1 MRCPN
6 CKLDPLPEDA
16 SFCLR
21 CGQPVGIAARLRPAE
36 AQPETVVNADTSVA
50 TNYGNVIGI
59 KTGAIHG
66 TVYGGDIYN
75 VQLYV
80 LSGDR
85 QPGDEDSFADR
96 NAPPYQFLS
105 AYTARDRLRF
115 RGRQTEI
122 RQVLDRIGASPLL
135 VLYGK
140 PGAGKTSLIAAGVI
154 PQLIEDGAMAVHIR
168 EYTHPIALTLKGALQ
183 QSQEQIPLQLAET
196 DSLAEMIAKLQESTG
211 GTLVLVLDQFENLLN
226 GSIPEAQAA
235 AQIRSVAEA
244 YRTIDDLYLRLILVT
259 RDSEFVSLT
268 ELKDTFP
275 DVFRSFL
282 ELESLSW
289 DQARA
294 AVVEPNDYV
303 ERPIFYEEGFVEEY
317 LLPEL
322 IRLSDSGENRSI
334 YPPHLQIVCH
344 QLYNMAAAANLRVV
358 GRRFYL
364 ETAKGAQGLFY
375 SYLDETLQTQLADQ
389 RELAWK
395 VLVRI
400 AAGTRDWVTPEALG
414 IEDVPLDQV
423 SGVLDRLRSAGLLIG
438 RPEEDEILYGY
449 TSKVLEEPVRRK
461 AGEEIERTS
470 RAARELDRAWAAWA
484 ANRDLISARQLARLE
499 EFGAALTPLP
509 LQSLL
514 LLRSAAAQRAAVSP
528 WLPGMRAPEAR
539 ALVRRLGSLP
549 EPPSAGSERR
559 PPEIYFTPDELVYAA
574 ELTGLPVDLQATEFR
589 LLDQPE
595 TSRNNSA
602 AYGPLAISAVSSVRP
617 DVRQVSALA
626 LLAENPHQAVDQIDW
641 ALDAHLSGPS
651 QLARKVELRGVM
663 AEADPSA
670 EAVDSRLSWLERAGV
685 WGWRVIRRLT
695 SDRLRLWS
703 LAAPAGL
710 GAGLLLAFWRLLVA
724 RLVGLTPTLHAYQNF
739 GFGWML
745 ATGLVLGL
753 LLPEYLLLP
762 RPGSGRLAPRSGQLR
777 LNPGKMGMLLG
788 IVLGTLAFWQV
799 ASFIILVTGRL
810 PDPVFILLVA
820 AFGLAALRLAGLS
833 RRWTVIFPVL
843 LVVVIFLW
851 FDVCLPFAGLPGFGP
866 CRIFAGKELVG
877 LASLLAGLALASA
890 LAISVYPRLHRD
902 RRRWILTVA
911 LAGLLFAAVQAIF
924 VLIRNVDTTAVI
936 FYPAI
941 RFYSD
946 LNALAATPPWQG
958 WMASLPCEIAAGP
971 KPLGLAC
978 WANILAIVD
987 AAVVGLGLS
996 LGTLLGM
1003 QIGQRLEILMRQR
1016 YLQVEEVEEAPQ

>member
-6 CKLDPLPEDA
+6 CKLDPLPEGA

-21 CGQPVGIAARLRPAE
+21 CGQPVGIAARMQPSE
-36 AQPETVVNADTSVA
+36 AQPETVVNADTTVA

-80 LSGDR
+80 LSDR
-85 QPGDEDSFADR
+85 QPGAKDSFTDR

-168 EYTHPIALTLKGALQ
+168 EYSHPIALTLKGALQ
-183 QSQEQIPLQLAET
+183 QSQEQIPLQLAED
-196 DSLAEMIAKLQESTG
+196 DSLAVMIAKLQEATG

-226 GSIPEAQAA
+226 GSLPEAQAA

-289 DQARA
+289 DQALA

-322 IRLSDSGENRSI
+322 LRLSDSVENRSI

-344 QLYNMAAAANLRVV
+344 QLYNMAVAANLRVV

-400 AAGTRDWVTPEALG
+400 AAGTRDWVTPETLG
-414 IEDVPLDQV
+414 IEDVPLEQV
-423 SGVLDRLRSAGLLIG
+423 STVLDRLRGAGLLVG
-438 RPEEDEILYGY
+438 RPEADVILYAY
-449 TSKVLEEPVRRK
+449 TSRVLEEPVRRR
-461 AGEEIERTS
+461 AGGEIERTS

-514 LLRSAAAQRAAVSP
+514 LLRSAAAQGAAVYP
-528 WLPGMRAPEAR
+528 WLPGLRAPEAG
-539 ALVRRLGSLP
+539 ALIRRLGSLP
-549 EPPSAGSERR
+549 EPPAGGQEHR
-559 PPEIYFTPDELVYAA
+559 PPEIRFTPDDLVYAA
-574 ELTGLPVDLQATEFR
+574 ELTGLPVDLQAPDFR
-589 LLDQPE
+589 LLEQPE
-595 TSRNNSA
+595 HSQNNPH
-602 AYGPLAISAVSSVRP
+602 AYGPLALSAVSSAQA
-617 DVRQVSALA
+617 DVRQVAALA

-641 ALDAHLSGPS
+641 ALEARLSGFS
-651 QLARKVELRGVM
+651 KLVRKAELRGAM

-670 EAVDSRLSWLERAGV
+670 EAIGSQLSFLERAGV
-685 WGWRVIRRLT
+685 WGWRVIRRL
-695 SDRLRLWS
+695 SSEGLRLWS

-745 ATGLVLGL
+745 ASALVLGL

-762 RPGSGRLAPRSGQLR
+762 RPGSGRLASRAGR
-777 LNPGKMGMLLG
+777 GAAILG
-788 IVLGTLAFWQV
+788 IILAALAFWQV
-799 ASFIILVTGRL
+799 TSFIMLVTGRL
-810 PDPVFILLVA
+810 PDPIFLLLVA
-820 AFGLAALRLAGLS
+820 AFGLAALRLVGLN
-833 RRWTVIFPVL
+833 RRWTVILPIL

-851 FDVCLPFAGLPGFGP
+851 FDVCLPFAGLQGFGP
-866 CRIFAGKELVG
+866 CQIIAGKELVG
-877 LASLLAGLALASA
+877 LASLLVGLALAAA
-890 LAISVYPRLHRD
+890 LSISIYSHLRLE
-902 RRRWILTVA
+902 RRRWILSII
-911 LAGLLFAAVQAIF
+911 LAGFLFATIQAVL
-924 VLIRNVDTTAVI
+924 VLVRNVDTTAVI

-946 LNALAATPPWQG
+946 LNALVATSPWQG
-958 WMASLPCEIAAGP
+958 WMASLPCEIAPGP
-971 KPLGLAC
+971 KPLGFGC
-978 WANILAIVD
+978 WANILAIID
-987 AAVVGLGLS
+987 AGMVGLALS

-1003 QIGQRLEILMRQR
+1003 RIGQRLEKVMRQR
-1016 YLQVEEVEEAPQ
+1016 YLQMEEVEEPPQ

>member
-6 CKLDPLPEDA
+6 CNLDPLPESA
-16 SFCLR
+16 SFCPR
-21 CGQPVGIAARLRPAE
+21 CGQPVGIAARMLVAE
-36 AQPETVVNADTSVA
+36 EQPSAVVNVNQKVT
-50 TNYGNVIGI
+50 TNYGNVVGI
-59 KTGAIHG
+59 KPESIHG

-85 QPGDEDSFADR
+85 QPGEADNFTNR

-140 PGAGKTSLIAAGVI
+140 SGIGKTSLIAAGVI
-154 PQLIEDGAMAVHIR
+154 PQLIEDGAMAVHIS
-168 EYTHPIALTLKGALQ
+168 EYTHPIAQTLRGALK
-183 QSQEQIPLQLAET
+183 QSQEQVPLQLA
-196 DSLAEMIAKLQESTG
+196 DDASLAEIIAALKEATG

-235 AQIRSVAEA
+235 MQIKAVAEA
-244 YRTIDDLYLRLILVT
+244 HRATDDLYLRLILVT

-289 DQARA
+289 DQALA

-303 ERPIFYEEGFVEEY
+303 ERPIHYEEGFVEEY

-322 IRLSDSGENRSI
+322 IRLSDLGEKRTI

-344 QLYNMAAAANLRVV
+344 QLYNLAVADQVRVV
-358 GRRFYL
+358 GKRFYL
-364 ETAKGAQGLFY
+364 EDAKGAQGLFY
-375 SYLDETLQTQLADQ
+375 SYLDETLKTQLADQ

-400 AAGTRDWVTPEALG
+400 AAGTRDWVTPETLG
-414 IEDVPLDQV
+414 LEGVPLEQV
-423 SGVLDRLRSAGLLIG
+423 SDVLDRLQTAGLLVG
-438 RPEEDEILYGY
+438 RSEEDEILYGY

-514 LLRSAAAQRAAVSP
+514 LLRSAAATTAALSP
-528 WLPGMRAPEAR
+528 WLPGLRAPEAR
-539 ALVRRLGSLP
+539 ALIRKLGNLP
-549 EPPSAGSERR
+549 EPASGPQERR
-559 PPEIYFTPDELVYAA
+559 PAEIHFTPEELVYAA
-574 ELTGLPVDLQATEFR
+574 ELTGLPVDLQAPDFR
-589 LLDQPE
+589 LLDQPASTADDE
-595 TSRNNSA
+595 P
-602 AYGPLAISAVSSVRP
+602 AYGPLAVSAVTGEWAE
-617 DVRQVSALA
+617 VRQVAALA
-626 LLAENPHQAVDQIDW
+626 LLAENPHQAVDQTDW
-641 ALDAHLSGPS
+641 ALDARLSGMAL
-651 QLARKVELRGVM
+651 LARKAELRGAM
-663 AEADPSA
+663 AEADPNA
-670 EAVDSRLSWLERAGV
+670 EAVESQLSWIERAGV
-685 WGWRVIRRLT
+685 WGWRVVRRLS
-695 SDRLRLWS
+695 SDGLRLWS

-745 ATGLVLGL
+745 SAGLVLGL
-753 LLPEYLLLP
+753 MLPGYLLLP
-762 RPGSGRLAPRSGQLR
+762 KPGSGQPTSSSKRAASTQRTAI
-777 LNPGKMGMLLG
+777 LG
-788 IVLGTLAFWQV
+788 IVLATLAFWQV
-799 ASFIILVTGRL
+799 TSFIMLITGRL

-820 AFGLAALRLAGLS
+820 AFGLAAARLAGFN
-833 RRWTVIFPVL
+833 RRWTVITPIL
-843 LVVVIFLW
+843 LVVSIFLW
-851 FDVCLPFAGLPGFGP
+851 FDGCLPFAGLQGFWP
-866 CRIFAGKELVG
+866 CRIFAGKEWVG
-877 LASLLAGLALASA
+877 LAGLMVGLVLAAALS
-890 LAISVYPRLHRD
+890 ITVYPQLSLD
-902 RRRWILTVA
+902 ARRWLISIA
-911 LAGLLFAAVQAIF
+911 LGTILFAAVQAVF
-924 VLIRNVDTTAVI
+924 VLLRNVDTTAVI
-936 FYPAI
+936 FYPGI
-941 RFYSD
+941 RFFSD
-946 LNALAATPPWQG
+946 LNGLAGTSPWQG

-971 KPLGLAC
+971 RPLGLNC
-978 WANILAIVD
+978 WANVLAVID
-987 AAVVGLGLS
+987 AGLVGLTLS

-1003 QIGQRLEILMRQR
+1003 RMGLRLERVMRQR
-1016 YLQVEEVEEAPQ
+1016 YLQVEETEEPPT

>member
-6 CKLDPLPEDA
+6 CMLDPLPEDA
-16 SFCLR
+16 RFCLR
-21 CGQPVGIAARLRPAE
+21 CGQPVGIAARMQPPE
-36 AQPETVVNADTSVA
+36 AQPGTVVNANTTVA

-80 LSGDR
+80 LSSER
-85 QPGDEDSFADR
+85 QPGEADSFTDR

-140 PGAGKTSLIAAGVI
+140 SGAGKTSLIAAGVI
-154 PQLIEDGAMAVHIR
+154 PQLIEDGAMAIHIR
-168 EYTHPIALTLKGALQ
+168 EYTHPIALTLRGALQ
-183 QSQEQIPLQLAET
+183 QSQEQIPLQLAED
-196 DSLAEMIAKLQESTG
+196 DSLAEMIVKLQQSTS

-226 GSIPEAQAA
+226 GSLPEELAA

-282 ELESLSW
+282 ELDSLSW
-289 DQARA
+289 DQALA
-294 AVVEPNDYV
+294 AVVEPNEYV
-303 ERPIFYEEGFVEEY
+303 ERPIFYEEGFVEDY

-344 QLYNMAAAANLRVV
+344 QLYNMAVAANVRVV

-364 ETAKGAQGLFY
+364 EEAKGAQGLFY

-400 AAGTRDWVTPEALG
+400 AAGTRDWVTPETLG
-414 IEDVPLDQV
+414 IEDVPLEQV
-423 SGVLDRLRSAGLLIG
+423 SNVLDRLRIAGLLVG
-438 RPEEDEILYGY
+438 RPEESEILYGY

-470 RAARELDRAWAAWA
+470 RAGRELDRAWAAWA
-484 ANRDLISARQLARLE
+484 ANRDLISAWQLARLE

-514 LLRSAAAQRAAVSP
+514 LLRSAAAQRAALSP

-539 ALVRRLGSLP
+539 ALVRRLGNLP
-549 EPPSAGSERR
+549 EPPSVGQERR
-559 PPEIYFTPDELVYAA
+559 PPEIRFTPDELVYAA
-574 ELTGLPVDLQATEFR
+574 ELTGLPVDLQSPGFQ
-589 LLDQPE
+589 LIQQPE
-595 TSRNNSA
+595 IPQNNPA
-602 AYGPLAISAVSSVRP
+602 AYGPLAISAVTSARA
-617 DVRQVSALA
+617 DVRQVAALA
-626 LLAENPHQAVDQIDW
+626 LLAENPHQAVDQTDW
-641 ALDAHLSGPS
+641 VLDARLSGIS
-651 QLARKVELRGVM
+651 QLVRKAELRGAM
-663 AEADPSA
+663 AEADPVA
-670 EAVDSRLSWLERAGV
+670 EAVDSQLSFLERAGV
-685 WGWRVIRRLT
+685 WSWRVIRRLA

-745 ATGLVLGL
+745 ASALVLGL

-762 RPGSGRLAPRSGQLR
+762 RPGSRRLDSRARQWRPI
-777 LNPGKMGMLLG
+777 LG
-788 IVLGTLAFWQV
+788 IALATLGFWQV
-799 ASFIILVTGRL
+799 TIFIMLVTGRL

-820 AFGLAALRLAGLS
+820 AFGLAALRLAGFS
-833 RRWTVIFPVL
+833 RRWTVVIPIL
-843 LVVVIFLW
+843 LVVVIFVW
-851 FDVCLPFAGLPGFGP
+851 FDLCLPFAGLPGFGL
-866 CRIFAGKELVG
+866 CQVFAGKELVG
-877 LASLLAGLALASA
+877 LASLLAGLALAAA
-890 LAISVYPRLHRD
+890 LTISIYPRLRIE
-902 RRRWILTVA
+902 RTRWILTVS
-911 LAGLLFAAVQAIF
+911 LAGLLFASVQTVI
-924 VLIRNVDTTAVI
+924 VLWRDVDTTAVI

-946 LNALAATPPWQG
+946 LNALAANSPWQG

-978 WANILAIVD
+978 WANILAVID
-987 AAVVGLGLS
+987 AAVVGLVLA
-996 LGTLLGM
+996 LGTLLGLR
-1003 QIGQRLEILMRQR
+1003 IGQRLEKVMRQR
-1016 YLQVEEVEEAPQ
+1016 YLQVDEVEGTAQ

>member
-1 MRCPN
+1 MQCPN
-6 CKLDPLPEDA
+6 CKLDPLPEGA

-21 CGQPVGIAARLRPAE
+21 CGQPVGIAARMRPAE
-36 AQPETVVNADTSVA
+36 AQPETAVNAEVTVA

-59 KTGAIHG
+59 KAGSIHG

-80 LSGDR
+80 LSSDGQSGDK
-85 QPGDEDSFADR
+85 DSFTDR

-168 EYTHPIALTLKGALQ
+168 EYSHPIALTLKGALQ
-183 QSQEQIPLQLAET
+183 QSQEQIPLQLTED
-196 DSLAEMIAKLQESTG
+196 DSLAVMISKLQQSTG

-226 GSIPEAQAA
+226 GSLPEAQAA
-235 AQIRSVAEA
+235 AQIMSVAEA

-289 DQARA
+289 DQALA

-303 ERPIFYEEGFVEEY
+303 ERPIYYEEGFVEEY

-322 IRLSDSGENRSI
+322 IRLSDAGVQRSI

-344 QLYNMAAAANLRVV
+344 QLYNMAVAANLRVV
-358 GRRFYL
+358 GKRFYL

-389 RELAWK
+389 RELAWR

-400 AAGTRDWVTPEALG
+400 AAGTREWVTPETLNL
-414 IEDVPLDQV
+414 EDVSLEQV
-423 SGVLDRLRSAGLLIG
+423 SRVMDRLRSAGLLVG
-438 RPEEDEILYGY
+438 RPEEDDILYGY
-449 TSKVLEEPVRRK
+449 TSKVLEEPVRRR
-461 AGEEIERTS
+461 AGAEIERTS
-470 RAARELDRAWAAWA
+470 QAARELDRAWAAWA
-484 ANRDLISARQLARLE
+484 AHRDIITARQLARLQ

-514 LLRSAAAQRAAVSP
+514 LLRSAAAQRAAVSS
-528 WLPGMRAPEAR
+528 WLPGLRAPEAR

-549 EPPSAGSERR
+549 EPPSAGQERR
-559 PPEIYFTPDELVYAA
+559 PPEIHFTPDELVYAA
-574 ELTGLPVDLQATEFR
+574 ELTGLPVDMQAPDFR
-589 LLDQPE
+589 LLQQPE
-595 TSRNNSA
+595 HPENNPT
-602 AYGPLAISAVSSVRP
+602 AYGPLAISAVSSAQA
-617 DVRQVSALA
+617 DVRQVAALA

-641 ALDAHLSGPS
+641 ALDARLTGVSR
-651 QLARKVELRGVM
+651 LLRKAELRGVM

-670 EAVDSRLSWLERAGV
+670 EAVDSRLSFMERAGV
-685 WGWRVIRRLT
+685 WGWRVIRRL
-695 SDRLRLWS
+695 SNDGLRLWS

-745 ATGLVLGL
+745 ASALVLGL
-753 LLPEYLLLP
+753 LLPDYLLLP
-762 RPGSGRLAPRSGQLR
+762 RPGSGRLISQAGR
-777 LNPGKMGMLLG
+777 KAAVLG
-788 IVLGTLAFWQV
+788 IILATLAFWQV
-799 ASFIILVTGRL
+799 TSFIMLVTGRL
-810 PDPVFILLVA
+810 PDPVFLMLVA
-820 AFGLAALRLAGLS
+820 AFGLAAFRLAGFS
-833 RRWTVIFPVL
+833 RRWTVITPIL
-843 LVVVIFLW
+843 LVVFIFLW
-851 FDVCLPFAGLPGFGP
+851 FDVCLPFAGLEGFGP

-877 LASLLAGLALASA
+877 LASLLIGLALAAA
-890 LAISVYPRLHRD
+890 LSISTYPHLRLERS
-902 RRRWILTVA
+902 RWILSII
-911 LAGLLFAAVQAIF
+911 LAGFLFASVQAVS
-924 VLIRNVDTTAVI
+924 VLLSNVDTTAVI

-946 LNALAATPPWQG
+946 LNALAVTPPWQG

-971 KPLGLAC
+971 KPLGLGC
-978 WANILAIVD
+978 WANILAIID
-987 AAVVGLGLS
+987 AGMVGLTLS
-996 LGTLLGM
+996 LGTLMGM
-1003 QIGQRLEILMRQR
+1003 RIGQRLEKVMRRR
-1016 YLQVEEVEEAPQ
+1016 YLQMEEVEEPSQ